1 MQKETENN
9 CAEIEVLENY
19 SKLIE
24 GHGGSPRKDYRRKD
38 PNYAHQMQMEHIKRE
53 QDLQNLKLQNQEKL
67 NIKERLK
74 PKIEEIKFK
83 LDELKAE
90 IHLLKNR
97 LLLHYHKILI
107 EGTDTRTE
115 GLIWI
120 IKAIWNLGNN
130 VIMYYIP
137 SYLDERCID
146 FLFSTA
152 HKEFS
157 LQKIKS
163 DIEDVRAKLKN
174 RLSQLKNNKDK
185 EKNKNLSNTFKTE
198 TKVKLIIYF

>member
-1 MQKETENN
+1 MENFSRLTE
-9 CAEIEVLENY
+9 
-19 SKLIE
+19 
-24 GHGGSPRKDYRRKD
+24 GGGSPKKDYRRKD
-38 PNYAHQMQMEHIKRE
+38 PNYAHQMQLDHIKRE
-53 QDLQNLKLQNQEKL
+53 KDLEQIKIQNLEKL
-67 NIKERLK
+67 EYKEKLK
-74 PKIEEIKFK
+74 PKIEEIRIKLEEFK
-83 LDELKAE
+83 GEYN
-90 IHLLKNR
+90 ILKNK

-107 EGTDTRTE
+107 EGTDTRSE

-137 SYLDERCID
+137 TYLDERCID

-163 DIEDVRAKLKN
+163 DIEDVRAKLKS
-174 RLSQLKNNKDK
+174 RLQQLKNNKSK
-185 EKNKNLSNTFKTE
+185 SKNMNNTFKTE
-198 TKVKLIIYF
+198 TKVNLS